1 VEGAGALLET
11 EEKVMK
17 RKLGT
22 APNPERGG
30 EIKRERDDCSAQQT
44 G

>member
-1 VEGAGALLET
+1 MEGAGALLET
-11 EEKVMK
+11 EEKVKK

-22 APNPERGG
+22 APNPERG
-30 EIKRERDDCSAQQT
+30 EIKRERGDCSAEQA